1 MSAQARFKVVVV
13 VLHLLHLKIPEPLLM
28 RRQRVISVFSL
39 QYEQI
44 TQEPP
49 KRPELSMFHAGTCST
64 PMRFRIVEEEGWV
77 P

>member
-1 MSAQARFKVVVV
+1 M
-13 VLHLLHLKIPEPLLM
+13 LHLKVPEPLLM

-49 KRPELSMFHAGTCST
+49 KRPELSMFHAGTCSM
-64 PMRFRIVEEEGWV
+64 PLHFEIVEEGGSV